1 MVLLGIL
8 AVGLVLM
15 AIGLAVK
22 GWPKNDVGFPRSRKS
37 SRRRGVK

>member
-15 AIGLAVK
+15 VVGFAVK
-22 GWPKNDVGFPRSRKS
+22 GGPKNDIGFPRSRKT
-37 SRRRGVK
+37 RGRGLR